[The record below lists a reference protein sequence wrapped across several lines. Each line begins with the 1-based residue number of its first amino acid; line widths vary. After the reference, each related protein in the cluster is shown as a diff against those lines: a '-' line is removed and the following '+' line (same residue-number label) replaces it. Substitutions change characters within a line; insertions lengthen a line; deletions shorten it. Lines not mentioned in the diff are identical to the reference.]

1 MKLGTRWWT
10 LISLVSPLAAGLIYM
25 LDRLGRWMVSGDS
38 GFEMAF
44 PWSPLVFLSTDIVLI
59 LGAIAGLVGLA
70 KELSND
76 KSPATMSLVVVL
88 ALLVCCSGLV
98 YFGPQPLNGIR
109 VDRLEADL
117 NEHLP
122 DGSTWEQ
129 AEAWFASHGFKT
141 GTIGEK
147 SGRIVG
153 LEAQIPNDDILDS
166 AYIYIELYFNQE
178 RRLDR
183 RIIYRFII
191 SL

>member
-1 MKLGTRWWT
+1 MNLRTRWWT
-10 LISLVSPLAAGLIYM
+10 LISLLSPLAAGLIYT
-25 LDRLGRWMVSGDS
+25 LDRLGRWMVSGDA
-38 GFEMAF
+38 GFEMAI
-44 PWSPLVFLSTDIVLI
+44 PWSPLVFLATDIVLI
-59 LGAIAGLVGLA
+59 VGAVAGLVGLA
-70 KELSND
+70 KELAYD
-76 KSPATMSLVVVL
+76 KPPATMPLFVVL

-141 GTIGEK
+141 GTIGEMG
-147 SGRIVG
+147 GRIVG
-153 LEAQIPNDDILDS
+153 LGAIVPNDDILDS
-166 AYIYIELYFNQE
+166 ASIYITLHFDAE
-178 RRLDR
+178 RRLNKR
-183 RIIYRFII
+183 EIYRFII